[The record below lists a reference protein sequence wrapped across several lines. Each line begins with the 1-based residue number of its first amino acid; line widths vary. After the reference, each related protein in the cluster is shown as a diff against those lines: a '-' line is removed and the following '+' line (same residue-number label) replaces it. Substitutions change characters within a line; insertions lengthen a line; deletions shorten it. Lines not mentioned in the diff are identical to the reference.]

1 MPQSPRSRARVA
13 VNRLPE
19 ILEAIRRREPR
30 ADAKSEIKVSAP
42 HARSAYLSYTRLSGP
57 RESVLEYAAYLF
69 SEDRNRGAARI
80 DVDAVEKDE
89 GGVLT
94 LLLSRSLY
102 EAADEEGATGG

>member
-1 MPQSPRSRARVA
+1 MAHTPRPRARAA

-30 ADAKSEIKVSAP
+30 AEAKGDIKVSAP

-69 SEDRNRGAARI
+69 AEDRGHGAAKL
-80 DVDAVEKDE
+80 DLDAVERDDQ
-89 GGVLT
+89 GILT

-102 EAADEEGATGG
+102 EAPES

>member
-1 MPQSPRSRARVA
+1 MSHHHSRSRARAA

-19 ILEAIRRREPR
+19 ILEAIRRRQPR
-30 ADAKSEIKVSAP
+30 ADAKAEIKVSAP

-69 SEDRNRGAARI
+69 AEDSGHGAARL
-80 DVDAVEKDE
+80 DLDAVERDDQ
-89 GGVLT
+89 GILT

-102 EAADEEGATGG
+102 EAPPEG